1 MKSAARAVVIGG
13 GVGGCSILYWLAR
26 LGWDDVV
33 LCERAEL
40 TSGST
45 FHSAGLVGQLRSS
58 LSLTKMMMSSVE
70 LYRTLGDEVG
80 LETGWREVGSLRLA
94 SSEERM
100 EELARQAGWA
110 KTFGLPLELV
120 SATESQRLFP
130 PMSIDGVLGAAYL
143 PTDGY
148 IDPSQLTLALAEGA
162 RRRGAEIYTNTRVTA
177 IDIDGN
183 RVTGVVTDRGEIQ
196 AEIVID
202 AGGMFAG
209 EIGRLAGVN
218 VPVIPM
224 AHEYLITKPHGVP
237 LDVPTM
243 RDPSL
248 LVYFRGESGGLVMGG
263 YERQPA
269 PWSLDGIPADFN
281 GKLLAEDWPRFEE
294 LMEGAL
300 VRVPGL
306 GDAEVIKLIN
316 GPEAFT
322 PDGEFILGP
331 SDVRGFWVA
340 AGFCA
345 HGLAGAGGM
354 GQLLAEWI
362 VEGLPS
368 LDVWE
373 MDSRR
378 FGRHYESREYTLA
391 RTTEVYSTYYDVK
404 YPGHERSAGRPLRVS
419 PTYARAQELG
429 AVFGEKSGWERVNW
443 FEPNAALGDESLR
456 PRGWAGRLWSP
467 AIGAEHDACRT
478 TAALFDETSFAKI
491 EIAGKEAP
499 DFLERLC
506 DNKVARDVG
515 AITYTQMLNQRGGVE
530 CDFTVTRLAEDR
542 FRIVTGTAFGRHD
555 LAWIRLHAPDGV
567 QVEDV
572 TSRYACLGLW
582 GPAARAILQ
591 PLTTEELTFP
601 YMRAR
606 ELAVGSVPCLALRVT
621 YVGELG
627 WELYCPV
634 EYGLRLWDTISA
646 AGRDHG
652 LLAGGYKAIDS
663 LRLEKGYRVLGSDI
677 SPEDTPFEA
686 GLGFAVK
693 LDKGDF
699 IGREALRDEGEP
711 TRRLA
716 CLVLDDPRS
725 VALGS
730 EPVRVEGEIVG
741 RVTSGGYGYTVER
754 SIAYA
759 YLPASSAPP
768 GTRVEVEIFGE
779 WVPSTTA
786 EEPLFDPKG
795 ERIRS

>member
-1 MKSAARAVVIGG
+1 VKGAARAVVIGG
-13 GVGGCSILYWLAR
+13 GVGGCAILYWLTR
-26 LGWDDVV
+26 LGWEDVV
-33 LCERAEL
+33 LCERADL

-45 FHSAGLVGQLRSS
+45 FHSAGLVGQLRGS

-70 LYRTLGDEVG
+70 LYRTLGTEVG
-80 LETGWREVGSLRLA
+80 LETGWHEVGSLRLA
-94 SSEERM
+94 SSAERL

-110 KTFGLPLELV
+110 KTFGLPLDLI
-120 SATESQRLFP
+120 SADEAQRLFP
-130 PMSIDGVLGAAYL
+130 PMSTEGVLGAAYL

-148 IDPSQLTLALAEGA
+148 IDPSQLTYALAEGA

-177 IDIDGN
+177 IDVARN
-183 RVTGVVTDRGEIQ
+183 RVKGVVTDRGEIQ
-196 AEIVID
+196 AEIVVD
-202 AGGMFAG
+202 AGGIFAN
-209 EIGRLAGVN
+209 EIGRLVGVN

-248 LVYFRGESGGLVMGG
+248 LVYLRGESGGLVMGG
-263 YERQPA
+263 YERHPA

-281 GKLLAEDWPRFEE
+281 SKLLAEDWPRFEE
-294 LMEGAL
+294 LMEGAI
-300 VRVPGL
+300 VRVPEL
-306 GDAEVIKLIN
+306 ADAEVIKLIN

-354 GQLLAEWI
+354 GQLVAEWI
-362 VEGLPS
+362 VEGVPS

-378 FGRHYESREYTLA
+378 FGRNYESREYTLA
-391 RTTEVYSTYYDVK
+391 RTTEIYSTYYDVK
-404 YPGHERSAGRPLRVS
+404 YPGHEREAGRPLLVS
-419 PTYARAQELG
+419 PTYTRTKELG
-429 AVFGEKSGWERVNW
+429 GVFGEKSGWERVNW

-467 AIGAEHDACRT
+467 AIGAEHVACRT

-491 EIAGKEAP
+491 EIAGDDAAE
-499 DFLERLC
+499 FLERLC
-506 DNKVARDVG
+506 GNKVAREVG
-515 AITYTQMLNQRGGVE
+515 AITYTQMLNQRGGIE
-530 CDFTVTRLAEDR
+530 CDFTVTRLGKDR

-555 LAWIRLHAPDGV
+555 LAWIRLHAPDGI

-572 TSRYACLGLW
+572 TSEYACLGLW

-591 PLTTEELTFP
+591 PVTTEELTFP

-606 ELAVGSVPCLALRVT
+606 DLVVGSIPCLALRVT

-627 WELYCPV
+627 WELYCPT
-634 EYGLRLWDTISA
+634 ELGLQLWDTIWE
-646 AGRDHG
+646 AGQGHG
-652 LLAGGYKAIDS
+652 LAAGGYKAIDS
-663 LRLEKGYRVLGSDI
+663 LRLEKGYRVWGSDI
-677 SPEDTPFEA
+677 TPEDTPFEA

-693 LDKGDF
+693 VDKGDF
-699 IGREALRDEGEP
+699 IGRDALLAAAEP
-711 TRRLA
+711 SRRLA

-730 EPVRVEGEIVG
+730 EPVRVDGEIVG

-759 YLPASSAPP
+759 YLPAASATP
-768 GTRVEVEIFGE
+768 GTRVEIEIFGE
-779 WVPSTTA
+779 SIGGTVA

-795 ERIRS
+795 ERIRA

>member
-1 MKSAARAVVIGG
+1 VKSAARAVVIGG
-13 GVGGCSILYWLAR
+13 GVGGCSILYWLTR
-26 LGWDDVV
+26 LGWGDVV
-33 LCERAEL
+33 LCERAGL

-45 FHSAGLVGQLRSS
+45 FHSAGLVGQLRGS
-58 LSLTKMMMSSVE
+58 LSLTRMMMSSVE
-70 LYRTLGDEVG
+70 LYRTLGDEVE
-80 LETGWREVGSLRLA
+80 LETGWHEVGSLRLA
-94 SSEERM
+94 SSQERM

-110 KTFGLPLELV
+110 KTFGLPLQLV
-120 SATESQRLFP
+120 SAADAQGLFP
-130 PMSIDGVLGAAYL
+130 PMSTEGVLGAAYL
-143 PTDGY
+143 PSDGY
-148 IDPSQLTLALAEGA
+148 IDPSQLTFALAEGA

-177 IDIDGN
+177 IAVDRN
-183 RVTGVVTDRGEIQ
+183 RVTGVVTDQGEIQ
-196 AEIVID
+196 AEIVVD
-202 AGGMFAG
+202 AGGIFAG
-209 EIGRLAGVN
+209 EIGHLAGVN
-218 VPVIPM
+218 VPVVPM
-224 AHEYLITKPHGVP
+224 AHEYLITKPHDVP

-263 YERQPA
+263 YERHPA

-300 VRVPGL
+300 VRVPEL
-306 GDAEVIKLIN
+306 ADAEVIKLIN

-331 SDVRGFWVA
+331 SDVRGFWIA

-456 PRGWAGRLWSP
+456 PRGWAGRVWSP
-467 AIGAEHDACRT
+467 AIGAEHVACRT
-478 TAALFDETSFAKI
+478 TAALFDETSFGKI
-491 EIAGKEAP
+491 EVVGEEAA
-499 DFLERLC
+499 DFLERLS

-515 AITYTQMLNQRGGVE
+515 AITYTQMLNQRGGIE
-530 CDFTVTRLAEDR
+530 CDFTVTRLADDR

-591 PLTTEELTFP
+591 PLTTEELAFP

-606 ELAVGSVPCLALRVT
+606 ELAIGSVPCLALRVT

-634 EYGLRLWDTISA
+634 EYGLRLWDTISEG
-646 AGRDHG
+646 GREHG
-652 LLAGGYKAIDS
+652 LVAGGYKAIDS
-663 LRLEKGYRVLGSDI
+663 LRLEKGYRVWGSDI

-686 GLGFAVK
+686 GLGFAIK
-693 LDKGDF
+693 LEKGDF
-699 IGREALRDEGEP
+699 IGRDALLTADEP

-730 EPVRVEGEIVG
+730 EPVRVGGEIVG

-754 SIAYA
+754 SISYA
-759 YLPASSAPP
+759 YLPASSAAP

-779 WVPSTTA
+779 WIQGTAA

-795 ERIRS
+795 ERIRA

>member
-1 MKSAARAVVIGG
+1 
-13 GVGGCSILYWLAR
+13 VGGCAILYWLAR

-33 LCERAEL
+33 LCERADL

-45 FHSAGLVGQLRSS
+45 FHSAGLVGQLRGS
-58 LSLTKMMMSSVE
+58 LSLTKMMMNSVE
-70 LYRTLGDEVG
+70 VYRRLGEEVG
-80 LETGWREVGSLRLA
+80 LETGWHEVGSLRLA
-94 SSEERM
+94 SSQERM

-120 SATESQRLFP
+120 SAAEAQQLFP
-130 PMSIDGVLGAAYL
+130 PMSTDGVLGAAYL

-148 IDPSQLTLALAEGA
+148 IDPSQLTQALAEGA
-162 RRRGAEIYTNTRVTA
+162 RRRGAEIHTNTRATA
-177 IDIDGN
+177 ISVERG
-183 RVTGVVTDRGEIQ
+183 RVTGVVTDKGEI
-196 AEIVID
+196 ETRIVVN
-202 AGGMFAG
+202 AGGIFAG

-224 AHEYLITKPHGVP
+224 AHEYLITKPSGIP

-263 YERQPA
+263 YERHPA

-294 LMEGAL
+294 LMVNAIE
-300 VRVPGL
+300 RVPDL
-306 GDAEVIKLIN
+306 ADAEVIRLIN

-331 SDVRGFWVA
+331 SDVEGFWVA

-354 GQLLAEWI
+354 GQLVAEWI
-362 VEGLPS
+362 VEGVPS

-391 RTTEVYSTYYDVK
+391 RTVEIYSTYYDVK
-404 YPGHERSAGRPLRVS
+404 YPGHERQAGRPLRVS
-419 PTYARAQELG
+419 PTYARMQELG
-429 AVFGEKSGWERVNW
+429 AVFGEKSGWERANW
-443 FEPNAALGDESLR
+443 FEPNAADGDESLR

-467 AIGAEHDACRT
+467 AIGAEHVACRT

-491 EIAGKEAP
+491 EISGEEAP
-499 DFLERLC
+499 EFLERLC
-506 DNKVARDVG
+506 DNRVARDVG
-515 AITYTQMLNQRGGVE
+515 AITYTQMLNSRGGVE
-530 CDFTVTRLAEDR
+530 CDFTVTRLAGDR

-555 LAWIRLHAPDGV
+555 LAWIRMHAHDGV

-572 TSRYACLGLW
+572 TSKYACLGLW
-582 GPAARAILQ
+582 GPAAREILQ
-591 PLTTEELTFP
+591 PLTSEELSFP

-606 ELAVGSVPCLALRVT
+606 ELALGSVPCLALRVT

-627 WELYCPV
+627 WELYCPM
-634 EYGLRLWDTISA
+634 EFGLRLWDTIWEG
-646 AGRDHG
+646 GREHG
-652 LLAGGYKAIDS
+652 LVAGGYKAIDS
-663 LRLEKGYRVLGSDI
+663 LRLEKGYRVWGSDLT
-677 SPEDTPFEA
+677 PEETPYEA

-693 LDKGDF
+693 LGKGDF
-699 IGREALRDEGEP
+699 IGRDALVAHTEP
-711 TRRLA
+711 ERRLA
-716 CLVLDDPRS
+716 CLVLDDPRA

-730 EPVRVEGEIVG
+730 EPVRVAGEIAG

-759 YLPASSAPP
+759 YLPTPAAAPE
-768 GTRVEVEIFGE
+768 TEVEVEIFGE
-779 WVPSTTA
+779 WIAGSVA
-786 EEPLFDPKG
+786 AEPLFDPTG
-795 ERIRS
+795 ERIRA